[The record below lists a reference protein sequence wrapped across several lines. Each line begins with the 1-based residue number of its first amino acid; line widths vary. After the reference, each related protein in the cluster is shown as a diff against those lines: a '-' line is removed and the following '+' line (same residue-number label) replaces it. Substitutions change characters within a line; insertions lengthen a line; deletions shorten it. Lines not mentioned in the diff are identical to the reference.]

1 MICQIG
7 LELLLMEFSIS
18 QLARL
23 TGYAEELLKNKDFCI
38 KLKAFFNGILDKLFT
53 YAIMLV
59 LANDCWAVTEG
70 LWNCIPKLF
79 LYLGEKL

>member
-1 MICQIG
+1 
-7 LELLLMEFSIS
+7 MEFSIS

-59 LANDCWAVTEG
+59 LANDCWAVTEE
-70 LWNCIPKLF
+70 LWYCIPKLF

>member
-1 MICQIG
+1 
-7 LELLLMEFSIS
+7 MEIEHPDLTIS

-23 TGYAEELLKNKDFCI
+23 TGYADELLKNKDFCI

-59 LANDCWAVTEG
+59 LANDCWAVTEE